1 MADTLEQ
8 KMHRNIRLFGI
19 YKVFTKRVFIALA
32 TIYASQVAG
41 LTIAQIGY
49 TTAAAAIT
57 GILFETTSGFW
68 ADKHGRRNSAR
79 VGATLATLGSLC
91 YVLFP
96 HFWGIMAAS
105 ALLAAGYSFL
115 SGAIEALMHDSLVVL
130 RRESDYA
137 KLASQAQALALFINA
152 GIVAAVPLLYP
163 IDPRLPFIIGVL
175 AYIVLFGLASALTE
189 PLVLHDAEETE
200 KRFLQAVHA
209 VLTRN
214 SVWFFVF
221 GGLAFA
227 FAVGMVDLYNLG
239 YVEIG
244 IAPHYLGFM
253 FGAASIVG
261 AVIGLFVHKL
271 KILTFKQYVLFD
283 LFTQSLV
290 IIALAFIRAIPA
302 VIIAFLITMSLWR
315 YQNIM
320 YQHYLLQIY
329 RSVRYKATLLSL
341 LGNIRQVHEVWIGLL
356 FTRIAQHVGILP
368 ATGYGLVLLVL
379 IVPGLLLSIRQLEKS
394 MRASATVSTHTM
406 S

>member
-1 MADTLEQ
+1 MVATLEQ
-8 KMHRNIRLFGI
+8 KMHRNIHLFGI

-41 LTIAQIGY
+41 LSIAQIGY
-49 TTAAAAIT
+49 TTATAAVT
-57 GILFETTSGFW
+57 GILLETTSGFW

-79 VGATLATLGSLC
+79 VGAALAALGSLC
-91 YVLFP
+91 YVLLP

-105 ALLAAGYSFL
+105 VLLAAGYSFL
-115 SGAIEALMHDSLVVL
+115 SGSIEALMHDSLVVL
-130 RRESDYA
+130 GKEHDYA
-137 KLASQAQALALFINA
+137 KLASRAQSLSLIVNA
-152 GIVAAVPLLYP
+152 GIVALIPLLYP
-163 IDPRLPFIIGVL
+163 VDPRLPFVAGV
-175 AYIVLFGLASALTE
+175 ASYIVLFALASLLTE
-189 PLVLHDAEETE
+189 PPVSHDAEQAE
-200 KRFLQAVHA
+200 KRFLQAVHT
-209 VLTRN
+209 VLTRRTV
-214 SVWFFVF
+214 SFFIF

-227 FAVGMVDLYNLG
+227 FAVGLVDLYNLG

-244 IAPHYLGFM
+244 IPPMHVGFL

-271 KILTFKQYVLFD
+271 KALSFKQYVLFD
-283 LFTQSLV
+283 LFTQSLI
-290 IIALAFIRAIPA
+290 IIALAFIRTVPA
-302 VIIAFLITMSLWR
+302 VILAFVITMSFWR

-356 FTRIAQHVGILP
+356 FTRLAQHIGILP

-379 IVPGLLLSIRQLEKS
+379 IVPGLLLSIRQLERNV
-394 MRASATVSTHTM
+394 RASATVSTHTM

>member
-137 KLASQAQALALFINA
+137 KLASRAQALALFINA

-175 AYIVLFGLASALTE
+175 AI
-189 PLVLHDAEETE
+189 
-200 KRFLQAVHA
+200 
-209 VLTRN
+209 
-214 SVWFFVF
+214 
-221 GGLAFA
+221 
-227 FAVGMVDLYNLG
+227 
-239 YVEIG
+239 
-244 IAPHYLGFM
+244 
-253 FGAASIVG
+253 
-261 AVIGLFVHKL
+261 
-271 KILTFKQYVLFD
+271 
-283 LFTQSLV
+283 
-290 IIALAFIRAIPA
+290 
-302 VIIAFLITMSLWR
+302 
-315 YQNIM
+315 
-320 YQHYLLQIY
+320 
-329 RSVRYKATLLSL
+329 
-341 LGNIRQVHEVWIGLL
+341 
-356 FTRIAQHVGILP
+356 
-368 ATGYGLVLLVL
+368 
-379 IVPGLLLSIRQLEKS
+379 
-394 MRASATVSTHTM
+394 
-406 S
+406 